1 MALIKIIM
9 QRCFAIFGLALVR
22 LQPKAST
29 EIYRGTTAGALQ
41 SLAKR
46 GYQIHTV
53 IDIGA
58 SDGRW
63 SQACMQSFPRAQ
75 YLLVEAQTIHAEAL
89 KRFTQTHANTQF
101 VLAAAGDRVGTIYF
115 DAGDPFGGQASHTPL
130 PQNNIEV
137 PVTTLDY
144 EVAKRHLQGPFL
156 VKFDTHGFEVP
167 ILQGAFV
174 TLQNTDVIVM
184 ECYVQELM
192 PKSLPFAQMCQYL
205 DELGFRCIDFV
216 DPVWRPYDDA
226 FWQMDLVFIKKNSAE
241 FTYCAYE

>member
-1 MALIKIIM
+1 MYFIKLYV

-22 LQPKAST
+22 LQPKANT

-41 SLAKR
+41 SLTKR
-46 GYQIHTV
+46 AHQINTV

-63 SQACMQSFPRAQ
+63 SASCMQFLPNAQ
-75 YLLVEAQTIHAEAL
+75 YLLVEAQAVHNEAL
-89 KRFTQTHANTQF
+89 MRFTQTHPNAQY

-137 PVTTLDY
+137 PVTTLDN

-167 ILQGAFV
+167 ILQGALA
-174 TLQNTDVIVM
+174 TLENTDVIVM

-192 PKSLPFAQMCQYL
+192 PKSLPFAKMCQYL
-205 DELGFRCIDFV
+205 DDLGFRCIDFV
-216 DPVWRPYDDA
+216 DPVWRPYDDT
-226 FWQMDLVFIKKNSAE
+226 FWQMDLVFIKISSAE
-241 FTYCAYE
+241 FTYRAYE

>member
-1 MALIKIIM
+1 MALLKRIV
-9 QRCFAIFGLALVR
+9 QRCFAIFGFALVR
-22 LQPKAST
+22 LKPKAGG
-29 EIYRGTTAGALQ
+29 EIYRGTTAGALH

-46 GYQIHTV
+46 GYQMHTV

-63 SQACMQSFPRAQ
+63 SASCMQFLPNAQ
-75 YLLVEAQTIHAEAL
+75 YLLVEAQAVHNEAL
-89 KRFTQTHANTQF
+89 MRFTQTHPNAQY

-137 PVTTLDY
+137 PVTTLDN

-167 ILQGAFV
+167 ILQGALA
-174 TLQNTDVIVM
+174 TLENTDVIVM

-192 PKSLPFAQMCQYL
+192 PKSLPFAKMCQYL
-205 DELGFRCIDFV
+205 DDLGFRCIDFV
-216 DPVWRPYDDA
+216 DPVWRPYDDS
-226 FWQMDLVFIKKNSAE
+226 FWQMDLVFIKISSAE
-241 FTYCAYE
+241 FTYRAYE